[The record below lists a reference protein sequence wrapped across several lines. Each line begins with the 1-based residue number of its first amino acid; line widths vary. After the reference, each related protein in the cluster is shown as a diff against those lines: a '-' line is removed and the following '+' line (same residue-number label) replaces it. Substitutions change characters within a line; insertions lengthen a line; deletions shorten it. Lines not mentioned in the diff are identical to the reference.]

1 MYLCQKF
8 NLKPESITT
17 HCEGYKLKGKAFASN
32 HSDIYHWWQKY
43 FNYTMDDFRKEVK
56 EALESEEKN
65 MEFKT
70 GTEALDYL
78 VRRGR
83 ITDKEYW
90 LKVLETTRQVE
101 YLFIKWAKDVEK

>member
-1 MYLCQKF
+1 
-8 NLKPESITT
+8 
-17 HCEGYKLKGKAFASN
+17 
-32 HSDIYHWWQKY
+32 
-43 FNYTMDDFRKEVK
+43 MDDFRKEVK

-78 VRRGR
+78 VSRGR

>member
-1 MYLCQKF
+1 
-8 NLKPESITT
+8 
-17 HCEGYKLKGKAFASN
+17 
-32 HSDIYHWWQKY
+32 
-43 FNYTMDDFRKEVK
+43 MDDFRKEVK

-78 VRRGR
+78 VSRGR
-83 ITDKEYW
+83 ITDKEYQ

>member
-1 MYLCQKF
+1 
-8 NLKPESITT
+8 
-17 HCEGYKLKGKAFASN
+17 
-32 HSDIYHWWQKY
+32 
-43 FNYTMDDFRKEVK
+43 MDDFRKEVK
-56 EALESEEKN
+56 EVLESEEKN

-78 VRRGR
+78 VSRGR

>member
-1 MYLCQKF
+1 
-8 NLKPESITT
+8 
-17 HCEGYKLKGKAFASN
+17 
-32 HSDIYHWWQKY
+32 
-43 FNYTMDDFRKEVK
+43 MDEFRKEGK

-78 VRRGR
+78 VSRGR